1 MKSETEIDY
10 VICTGRV
17 QRPDSGEHM
26 SDLNYHKRIIVLQQG
41 RNERP
46 DIFEGHRVLSAGDIK

>member
-1 MKSETEIDY
+1 MKSEIEIDY

-26 SDLNYHKRIIVLQQG
+26 SDLNYHNRIMVPQPVPSMSQFIDPKLPV
-41 RNERP
+41 
-46 DIFEGHRVLSAGDIK
+46 

>member
-1 MKSETEIDY
+1 MKSEIEIDY

-26 SDLNYHKRIIVLQQG
+26 SDLNYHNRIIIPQPVP
-41 RNERP
+41 RNEPIYRSKAP
-46 DIFEGHRVLSAGDIK
+46 CVK